1 MFNVFGQSSI
11 TTESCQVVTTS
22 SDTIYANEKFLGVTY
37 TKVGPHDGIIEH
49 LTSKEGCDS
58 VVTHRLIVKPDPTV
72 KEYYVRVDGEGNGS
86 GWDKSLAMNG
96 EDFATYLPLV
106 PDGTTFHVAAGT
118 YKPKYDFNLL
128 IPSSTYSLSYAVNSN
143 VTIVG
148 GYPANATDGAVSD
161 PKKYHTIFDGDILGN
176 DEVDETLDADGFP
189 LLTNAYSGDNVNN
202 MFISLAERDL
212 KFEID
217 GVVIKNTSENVIN
230 FNINPFYSVVKLKND
245 SLVYN
250 YNGVLLK
257 KGDFESDN
265 ISFVKNRGQVLIKNR
280 GNNVVFNNVFFKDNI
295 LGSLMTLNYNIS
307 DNVAV
312 FKMNQVIYDHNR
324 GIFDIRGAQ
333 DLEISDCEFYNF
345 HQDVTKSSHFLS
357 LDYLNNSKVKISKS
371 VFQGNVCNSDLI
383 FLGNPTTN
391 MKAHVSITNST
402 IKGNTSLSKLI
413 EFNYI
418 DSVFISQSSF
428 EDNVVLVK
436 ENSVESGNLLNIYD
450 ADTTAVCN
458 SIFKNNT
465 TKTLFLFSISKKN
478 EIIGNT
484 IIGNRLENTIFNLMT
499 SGTSSS
505 LKNNT
510 ICSNE
515 VGSYLIHSNE
525 DPTYLYNNT
534 IVGNTLKETDVLILG
549 SREHTKVHL
558 IGNILLGNSVPNGQT
573 ECLRVRAD
581 SKKEYNLMS
590 YTESDSVNV
599 CHELPN
605 NTNILSIFDLK
616 AVDVKNNDGLCRELG
631 DYASRLTFTPKDIL
645 TELFKGTY
653 NASTGLFTPEI
664 KNNGGFTPT
673 VVLKNDKLSD
683 GTSIRFPLGQ
693 TSVTQDQRGEN
704 RLDMTCMGAYERIC
718 LKDTTYVHDTIQAG
732 GKFLGVTYT
741 KVGLHDSIFQTLTR
755 VDGCDSIVMHSLIVK
770 PDPSKKEY
778 YVKKDGDG
786 DGHDWEHAM
795 NGEDFAAYLPLVPDG
810 TTFYVAQGEY
820 CPIYLLSHID
830 NNIAYEIN
838 SSVRI
843 IGGFSK
849 SETDES
855 ASPEPDKYET
865 VFYDKLGDESDMLF
879 YIDVVDGHVD
889 FNSIY
894 FRGKSLESRYSA
906 AIHCSD
912 GGINFDYCVFEYLG
926 TCANL
931 NSDKHYSF
939 NHCLLRNLN
948 HAGAPNSYINCLS
961 NCELTFKNSSLIFS
975 ESDVTLFRIYGS
987 SVIVQN
993 STFVDNSTRG
1003 SASMFYINATYTSDI
1018 SVYNCTF
1025 VNGLGIPHNGKS
1037 DLVNSSKNLNLNFVG
1052 NIVYDPK
1059 FELLPPSED
1068 YNADGVISNNIF
1080 NSGTELNFGQ
1090 ISQKNNM
1097 YLTDDD
1103 FMFILGNTIDGIDYN
1118 GGFTPT
1124 IALITDTLS
1133 DGTSIRFPLSE
1144 TIVTTD
1150 QRGEERL
1157 KLTCM
1162 GAYELLCKSDT
1173 TFVSDTISIGDEF
1186 LGKTYTSMGRYDS
1199 IFVNLKDLNGCDS
1212 VVMHTIFV
1220 KPDAGRDFYF
1230 VKTDRHGKADGSS
1243 WDDAISGEDFAFALP
1258 MVNKDVKFY
1267 IAEGTYYPVY
1277 DKNLSIPSIGYNKVF
1292 YASKGVSLYG
1302 GFPAGNEGKDM
1313 TCDPAL
1319 YPTIFSGDIQKN
1331 DTEIESFDDFNLENR
1346 WENTQNVLLLSLME
1360 DGTIN
1365 IDGIVFTGNADH
1377 GRGGFGAFRVS
1388 VGDNT
1393 VNCNI
1398 SKCRFTQVTY
1408 GASIEGCTAN
1418 ITDCYFDKALKALSL
1433 IGGTGGNV
1441 VTRNTFDFCSTSAV
1455 DIWGNNTT
1463 YDVSNNTFTKMNTA
1477 LLLSGEITCNLRN
1490 NTIWGDVSSYEP
1502 AKLEMVGNIIGGEMT
1517 GDVSTSVSASSYNL
1531 FAKSEGEWTPS
1542 ASDIVTT
1549 QEALLSILDNEEGQP
1564 KLNDNGGLTP
1574 TVALKRITL
1583 PEDINIRFP
1592 LIETTVT
1599 EDQRG
1604 EKREDMT
1611 CAGAYEFICSSD
1623 TTLAAKFDT
1632 IHVGESF
1639 MSVTYEKMGRYDDIY
1654 VNLQGVSGCDSV
1666 VKHTLIVKP
1675 DPTNKAYYVKIGGTG
1690 DGKNWKEAMSPE
1702 DFALCLPLAPDG
1714 ATFYVAQGN
1723 YHPIYDSK
1731 LLKPESS
1738 SSLNYTINSNVTI
1751 RGGYPTDPDE
1761 GAESEPDKYQTIF
1774 ETDVIGDDV
1783 ISESL
1788 DEDGYPQFNIKNSGD
1803 NAGGLFISLAD
1814 KELKV
1819 TFDGVVIR
1827 KANTAIS
1834 ILSPNNKLEL
1844 LNSTFE
1850 YNSTAVTMPYAK
1862 NSLYVYNTSFK
1873 KNSGNVIYMP
1883 MGMEI
1888 VLDSVLFEDNVTNT
1902 SSSHPSIV
1910 YGNYSDENEGKQ
1922 RLLMNKVKAI
1932 HNKSNVFANG
1942 YDVVVDSSLFESN
1955 FSKGVGVLHFI
1966 GHENNIEVKN
1976 TKFLQ
1981 NSGGIIENEQSSN
1994 LLVDSCSFINNKNG
2008 QLIECSVSGTVKGE
2022 PTKLQLTNS
2031 VVEGYSHNTSMI
2043 YSLAAHLNIAN
2054 NTFIDNQIGKHL
2066 AEIRSYEKVSIVT
2079 NMFENNDISGNMF
2092 ECPSINAENAP
2103 LNIDGN
2109 TMWKNHISGSMIHT
2123 VDENVLSCSNNTIA
2137 SNDVTSVI
2145 SSNGSP
2151 VNLYNN
2157 TIVGNSVE
2165 EEVIHE
2171 LANQLTMYGNIILG
2185 NINSENDVERIFVEY
2200 GTLGDVMYNIIPDVE
2215 VSNSCDYTPDP
2226 SNIISFSHPEKAA
2239 CENFQNIKDRSQQI
2253 LTTLYRGTYN
2263 SSTGIF
2269 TPELNRGGSIPTV
2282 VLRKDEVLNSKS
2294 VRFPLTETIVTED
2307 QRGENRFE
2315 QTCMGSYEMICSE
2328 ADTFL
2333 TDTVELGTPYTFA
2346 GKEVGSSI
2354 TKPGLYRFMDT
2365 LVAST
2370 NCDSIVTFEL
2380 AVRPE
2385 AREDGY
2391 FVKVKGTGDGFNW
2404 DDAMSAGRFDTL
2416 LPLFPE
2422 GTKVFIAAGTYE
2434 TKETKPFHITGK
2446 VSLTGGFPADAT
2458 EGALC
2463 MPDEYETILSVD
2475 GGRSTSINYYDYS
2488 AEATAFNYK
2497 DDGPSVLTLAD
2508 GADADLFGIVLTGSF
2523 SCDQGAITMDNA
2535 TIHLDRCT
2543 IRKNAGSAIKAGP
2556 GSSVSIVNCSFLENI
2571 ATQGAVLNLEGAKL
2585 EASRSIFELNKATDM
2600 LCETGGM
2607 GGVAWMKNSDAKI
2620 ENCTFA
2626 NNSATEGGVFALDG
2640 TSISLTH
2647 NTISGVR
2654 AEKGSIFSSVN
2665 SSSISLWGN
2674 MIVGNQ
2680 SGYCDKNF
2688 DATVLESNYNIFDEE
2703 MPWETGEKDLRMK
2716 ADEIMTI
2723 LDGKESEGFFVPKTI
2738 ISGGYTKTIP
2748 VIASVFS
2755 GGEVKSVD
2763 REGRRVE
2770 IDQRGF
2776 IRMDSCCIGA
2786 FEFPTLMGY
2795 YVKTVASGDGSG
2807 SSWDNAMNDT
2817 TFAYYFPIAPTGA
2830 TFHIAAGT
2838 YRPIFDEN
2846 GKKSKSLGRSFCAS
2860 RPINLIGGYPANAKG
2875 DVEAD
2880 PTQYRTI
2887 LSVDY
2892 KDDDMIRESS
2902 DEYSAVEI
2910 DQRLDNGYNIIT
2922 IANKLPGWSTIRG
2935 IEFRGQMSI
2944 PKGSS
2949 AALSAHAV
2957 NEKQVH
2963 YQIEQCRFVG
2973 CYIGATITG
2982 DSIIISECR
2991 FDSMLYMGLAAS
3003 SYNTQGDKGYLT
3015 IDRSSFTASHTG
3027 LNLSDLS
3034 GEIIITNSTFA
3045 GSNYDIQSPS
3055 GFYIRPENTSLELYN
3070 NTFFANPRTEQTITL
3085 FSFVPSTWK
3094 GNLFS
3099 RCKLYVRPD
3108 YDGKYDIIAPI
3119 SDYNIYTSEPEGYDM
3134 GAHDTI
3140 VPPASI
3146 AEVIDGKMK
3155 DEVFIPNLAMD
3166 KGITRSADL
3175 IHVKFTDGGGLKNI
3189 PQGTTPV
3196 TIDQRQTPRAETY
3209 CRGAVEADCRFN
3221 GATVAVS
3228 SDKNKVCRGEEVSL
3242 TLKGLTELQ
3251 KNTYTY
3257 QWTSDDPQVTFT
3269 TPESLTT
3276 KAALKGQN
3284 NPVEMQLTVTNICGE
3299 DTTYTLS
3306 IVVNGTGDV
3315 PFSGLGDEDYVCFGE
3330 GEPIE
3335 LSSEVEGAQ
3344 FSGECITDGH
3354 FFDPTLAAEDYTTV
3368 RCYVTEKESGCDRY
3382 TEKSYFIKKKDES
3395 IAAKMQLISSGAQ
3408 TCGRYPNGTLSFK
3421 VDEWRDDL
3429 TYRVVNDIE
3438 NENIQIE
3445 ENVEDNSLSVKF
3457 DSIHAGMYHLYVSDG
3472 CYDYDSIQVEVEDQF
3487 SVSSD
3492 DYIVHNVECKGGH
3505 NGYVRFGF
3513 VDHLGLGFEYLFDKI
3528 EGESGYEV
3536 ITKTAPDTLLFDS
3549 LSVGTYLLQIMTKNP
3564 DENCLD
3570 TFKFEF
3576 PITEPTE
3583 DLAFDKFEVVGEGCD
3598 AKIIPHLKGYAG
3610 DKSPLFQW
3618 TYIYTGRTF
3627 ETGDGADD
3635 ALGSVGN
3642 GIYKCMIA
3650 PSSCQ
3655 SVEGSV
3661 ELGDNQS
3668 TGTVFGLDCV
3678 ATDELCKDA
3687 NNGSIKSTVIIVEN
3701 APELTVVAENLET
3714 GEKFYKA
3721 NEMKEDGSGF
3731 LREILIDNLAPG
3743 DYHVT
3748 AYYGSPECI
3757 TAPSD
3762 IDLNLTIHP
3771 MLNELQFK
3779 SLDSIHNAVCLEEK
3793 DAAAYITAWGV
3804 AKGKQVELYQGE
3816 KLLSKYN
3823 YTSLKA
3829 DTAKYAIEGIISGD
3843 YEARITSDCDKTV
3856 SLPFTVGGTQPFVT
3870 KVDSLNSNLEVKC
3883 PMDSTGVI
3891 ATRFSGGADSCR
3903 CEFFKM
3909 VTVNENGQY
3918 VDRYKYAS
3926 TFKVYRDRTEDNL
3939 IEEMNKYGVK
3949 CDATREGD
3957 EIKINYS
3964 NLTKGKYKLAL
3975 SSLIPGCSD
3984 HKSFY
3989 IEIKGPND
3997 VRMQGEVLR
4006 ISCSGFHDGQ
4016 VSFQAR
4022 RSGTTYNYA
4031 IRRDSVLTKMNN
4043 GFDLFYVYKEKK
4055 SMVDE
4060 TEQTVGR
4067 EETEF
4072 EQLYFAGDQSKKI
4085 VTRIN
4090 KVFDDK
4096 QYYYEQDGVLTHI
4109 TGGDLKSL
4117 KDTYKDLYFSDFSQ
4131 FQWYQ
4136 CVNKEEDEW
4145 KNITGDIVTP
4155 VSSDEDENW
4164 FFSSSRKE
4172 EDNDTIKVPVWSCSH
4187 LETFWADPM
4196 GEFFDLNA
4204 ISVANLTEGTYKVA
4218 FVDSVGCNYSETF
4231 DVKNPKKVLKI
4242 DEVVYDEAGNCDPKL
4257 RYITVSASGG
4267 WGGYHFS
4274 VNDPSQPTPTGKFDG
4289 YIGGEYIMSD
4299 DDHLKG
4305 EFRSEF
4311 LLPGTYTI
4319 RVVDQYGCFAVYD
4332 KEIEVKSAF
4341 TAKADT
4347 VHVIC
4352 PLEEDAPVVLEIN
4365 DPNYSGTHNVYEYVS
4380 PRLENSDP
4388 NFSKDDYALRRKNV
4402 DKDTL
4407 HFAFGGGT
4415 HGMFIYRTS
4424 EDGCGTYVP
4433 SVVQDTIPPMRI
4445 SIDSYANVSCHEQSC
4460 LMDKSLNSDGWVKFQ
4475 FYGGNKPY
4483 RLYRNDELNDDYTQP
4498 LTNEV
4503 KYKKEEKKIGTAE
4516 FVYATI
4522 ENLSK
4527 GKYYYTLVDD
4537 HDCKRYLG
4545 ADETFTDTVVDIKE
4559 PDSIRGRIYTSAI
4572 CPRFDNGID
4581 FVNTQ
4586 GDVVG
4591 SIWSEFVSGGTPSKL
4606 NDYHYIVYANGKEQN
4621 SSDGDG
4627 YFSIN
4632 GEENKDATL
4641 KYVIEDSLGCQ
4652 MIVDDQRFLDT
4663 EINVDRIDFLVSTY
4677 GHAGDIYALIDLCA
4691 PEKNFEGVNYTFDN
4705 PKYEL
4710 LDKRMYIYDIDNGP
4724 KEARK
4729 QLRGVLDTRTEVPDA
4744 FFIKNFRLIDSLSYL
4759 YNHINFVRVS
4769 DNTGTHTGSGTVWR
4783 KCHVTMTASFAGCQY
4798 TTEKMV
4804 KGSDVIVAFDGW
4816 DPYNGGVT
4824 AAQKEI
4830 VEVEVDPNPY
4840 KASEGGPLNVRVT
4853 LGAQVDFTV
4862 YVYNM
4867 GGELTADAVDTKASQ
4882 LTKAGDF
4889 YEKQV
4894 TINQVK
4900 SKESQVFV
4908 ILVLTKHDAESKL
4921 LLVE

>member
-1 MFNVFGQSSI
+1 MRYLSILALGWMISCLMFNVFGQSSI

-106 PDGTTFHVAAGT
+106 PDGTTFHVAEGTYHPYDFPRAVNVFPWVDNDGTIRTDLYDDKTLFAFYVKGNNISILGGYPKNPSKGEPRMPDIYKALFSGDLDENDQWYQEWENVDNILRFNNNFRSTLDNSQCLVYADKADGLTLSGITFESIAGT
-118 YKPKYDFNLL
+118 GRSALILNSSKVTIDNCIFTHNYASFAEGGASCISMINKCVLNIGKSLFEQNIVSSNGLIVAGYRGHKSEAEISVKNSSFIDNVMDQGGIPLFAGIAGDISNLL
-128 IPSSTYSLSYAVNSN
+128 IDKC
-143 VTIVG
+143 TI
-148 GYPANATDGAVSD
+148 Y
-161 PKKYHTIFDGDILGN
+161 
-176 DEVDETLDADGFP
+176 
-189 LLTNAYSGDNVNN
+189 
-202 MFISLAERDL
+202 
-212 KFEID
+212 
-217 GVVIKNTSENVIN
+217 
-230 FNINPFYSVVKLKND
+230 
-245 SLVYN
+245 
-250 YNGVLLK
+250 
-257 KGDFESDN
+257 
-265 ISFVKNRGQVLIKNR
+265 KNRGYANGIVE
-280 GNNVVFNNVFFKDNI
+280 FNNSNR
-295 LGSLMTLNYNIS
+295 STL
-307 DNVAV
+307 
-312 FKMNQVIYDHNR
+312 
-324 GIFDIRGAQ
+324 
-333 DLEISDCEFYNF
+333 
-345 HQDVTKSSHFLS
+345 
-357 LDYLNNSKVKISKS
+357 KVY
-371 VFQGNVCNSDLI
+371 
-383 FLGNPTTN
+383 
-391 MKAHVSITNST
+391 NST
-402 IKGNTSLSKLI
+402 IVSNHFFGISKNEKFFYLGNESSCEMINNTFLDNSYQSHSDSGDDPESNIFLFAGKNDISIKLYGNI
-413 EFNYI
+413 MWDEGPVNLFYNWSDDIVVDEKYNLFSGFRFNG
-418 DSVFISQSSF
+418 SSAPSF
-428 EDNVVLVK
+428 EPD
-436 ENSVESGNLLNIYD
+436 
-450 ADTTAVCN
+450 
-458 SIFKNNT
+458 
-465 TKTLFLFSISKKN
+465 
-478 EIIGNT
+478 
-484 IIGNRLENTIFNLMT
+484 
-499 SGTSSS
+499 
-505 LKNNT
+505 
-510 ICSNE
+510 
-515 VGSYLIHSNE
+515 
-525 DPTYLYNNT
+525 
-534 IVGNTLKETDVLILG
+534 ETDIYLG
-549 SREHTKVHL
+549 EDAVPLSS
-558 IGNILLGNSVPNGQT
+558 IGGMEAT
-573 ECLRVRAD
+573 
-581 SKKEYNLMS
+581 
-590 YTESDSVNV
+590 SDYDPVV
-599 CHELPN
+599 
-605 NTNILSIFDLK
+605 
-616 AVDVKNNDGLCRELG
+616 
-631 DYASRLTFTPKDIL
+631 
-645 TELFKGTY
+645 
-653 NASTGLFTPEI
+653 

-673 VVLKNDKLSD
+673 VALKSD
-683 GTSIRFPLGQ
+683 ETLDGKSIRFPLDQ
-693 TSVTQDQRGEN
+693 TSVTQDQRGES
-704 RLDMTCMGAYERIC
+704 RLDMTCMGAYE
-718 LKDTTYVHDTIQAG
+718 LKCNDTIYSHDTIQVG
-732 GKFLGVTYT
+732 EEFLGVTYT
-741 KVGLHDSIFQTLTR
+741 KVGLHDSIFQKVT
-755 VDGCDSIVMHSLIVK
+755 VVEGCDRIVMHSLIVK
-770 PDPSKKEY
+770 PDPTKTEY
-778 YVKKDGDG
+778 YVKVDGEG

-795 NGEDFAAYLPLVPDG
+795 NGEDFATYLPLVPDG
-810 TTFYVAQGEY
+810 TTFYVAQGTY
-820 CPIYLLSHID
+820 HPIYDKNLTKNKSTSTLCYLVNSDVSIRGGYPSNPEKDAISEPEKYTTIFDGDILGDDGGDLKLD
-830 NNIAYEIN
+830 NVNNLFIIQESSNTSLYGVSLN
-838 SSVRI
+838 SSYQNNYGAIYVNGSLDVRRCAFSFNQSVIYGNENTIINVDSCEFYHNESCYSGSVLHSLGSLSVANSYFQQNATCFQGSCVNFEGTDLSILNCTFYSNTITGSALGACVYIKSGNCI
-843 IGGFSK
+843 IG
-849 SETDES
+849 
-855 ASPEPDKYET
+855 
-865 VFYDKLGDESDMLF
+865 
-879 YIDVVDGHVD
+879 
-889 FNSIY
+889 
-894 FRGKSLESRYSA
+894 
-906 AIHCSD
+906 
-912 GGINFDYCVFEYLG
+912 
-926 TCANL
+926 
-931 NSDKHYSF
+931 
-939 NHCLLRNLN
+939 
-948 HAGAPNSYINCLS
+948 
-961 NCELTFKNSSLIFS
+961 
-975 ESDVTLFRIYGS
+975 
-987 SVIVQN
+987 N
-993 STFVDNSTRG
+993 STFRENILKNPDSRSVNDVYVEGGSCKFVNNTVYRVG
-1003 SASMFYINATYTSDI
+1003 TINNPLVYASASSHMEMI
-1018 SVYNCTF
+1018 
-1025 VNGLGIPHNGKS
+1025 
-1037 DLVNSSKNLNLNFVG
+1037 G
-1052 NIVYDPK
+1052 NIIYHSNGRACDVDACPDLITKYNLTTEDLSDKDIKVTDKDTYK
-1059 FELLPPSED
+1059 FLLDVENGFSYKVEV
-1068 YNADGVISNNIF
+1068 G
-1080 NSGTELNFGQ
+1080 E
-1090 ISQKNNM
+1090 SQ
-1097 YLTDDD
+1097 YV
-1103 FMFILGNTIDGIDYN
+1103 
-1118 GGFTPT
+1118 GGF
-1124 IALITDTLS
+1124 ALINDTLP
-1133 DGTSIRFPLSE
+1133 DGTGIRFPLSE

-1162 GAYELLCKSDT
+1162 GAYELLCKNDT

-1902 SSSHPSIV
+1902 SSSRPSIV

-1955 FSKGVGVLHFI
+1955 STIGVGMLRFM

-1981 NSGGIIENEQSSN
+1981 NNGGIIQNMQSSN
-1994 LLVDSCSFINNKNG
+1994 LLVDSCSFINNEEG

-2109 TMWKNHISGSMIHT
+2109 TMWENHISGSMIHT

-2137 SNDVTSVI
+2137 SNDVASVI

-2269 TPELNRGGSIPTV
+2269 TPELNRGSSIPTV
-2282 VLRKDEVLNSKS
+2282 VLKKDEVLNSKS
-2294 VRFPLTETIVTED
+2294 VRFPLTETIVMKD

-2333 TDTVELGTPYTFA
+2333 TDTVELGTSYTFA

-2391 FVKVKGTGDGFNW
+2391 FVKVKGTGDGYNW

-2680 SGYCDKNF
+2680 FGYCDKNF
-2688 DATVLESNYNIFDEE
+2688 DATVLESNYNIFDDE
-2703 MPWETGEKDLRMK
+2703 MPWTTGEKDLRMK

-2723 LDGKESEGFFVPKTI
+2723 LDGRENDGFFVPKTI

-2763 REGRRVE
+2763 RAGRRVE
-2770 IDQRGF
+2770 TDQRGF

-2807 SSWDNAMNDT
+2807 SSWENAMNDT

-2982 DSIIISECR
+2982 DSIIVSECR

-3221 GATVAVS
+3221 GTTVAVS

-3269 TPESLTT
+3269 APESLST
-3276 KAALKGQN
+3276 KAALKGQY

-3306 IVVNGTGDV
+3306 IEVNGTGDV

-3395 IAAKMQLISSGAQ
+3395 IAAKMQLVSSSAQ

-3505 NGYVRFGF
+3505 NGYVKFGF
-3513 VDHLGLGFEYLFDKI
+3513 VDHLGLGFDYLFDKI
-3528 EGESGYEV
+3528 EGESGYEI
-3536 ITKTAPDTLLFDS
+3536 ITKPAPDTLLFDS

-3635 ALGSVGN
+3635 ALLSVGV
-3642 GIYKCMIA
+3642 GSYSCTVA

-3655 SVEGSV
+3655 SITGKAKVGGSDEIIAIP
-3661 ELGDNQS
+3661 ELN
-3668 TGTVFGLDCV
+3668 CE

-3687 NNGSIKSTVIIVEN
+3687 NNGNIKTIIGTSEF
-3701 APELTVVAENLET
+3701 APMMTIVAENLET
-3714 GEKFYKA
+3714 NEKFYA
-3721 NEMKEDGSGF
+3721 SNDQTAEVISSEVINGETVETIFYGPN
-3731 LREILIDNLAPG
+3731 ILIDNLAPG
-3743 DYHVT
+3743 NYHVE
-3748 AYYGSPECI
+3748 AFMGSPECI
-3757 TAPSD
+3757 TAS
-3762 IDLNLTIHP
+3762 IDFDTTLTILP

-3870 KVDSLNSNLEVKC
+3870 QVDSANSHLEIKC

-3891 ATRFSGGADSCR
+3891 AARFSGGADSCR

-4332 KEIEVKSAF
+4332 KEIVVKSEF

-4388 NFSKDDYALRRKNV
+4388 NFSKDDYALRREDV

-4522 ENLSK
+4522 EDLSK
-4527 GKYYYTLVDD
+4527 GKYYFTLVDD

-4759 YNHINFVRVS
+4759 YNHINFVRVN

-4830 VEVEVDPNPY
+4830 MEVEVDPNPY
-4840 KASEGGPLNVRVT
+4840 KASEGGSLNVRVT

-4908 ILVLTKHDAESKL
+4908 ILVVTKHDAESKL

>member
-1 MFNVFGQSSI
+1 MRYLSISALGWVISCLMFTAFGQSSI
-11 TTESCQVVTTS
+11 TTESCQVVATS
-22 SDTIYANEKFLGVTY
+22 SDTIYVNEKFLGVTY

-106 PDGTTFHVAAGT
+106 PDGTTFYVAAGT
-118 YKPKYDFNLL
+118 YKPIYDENLY
-128 IPSSTYSLSYAVNSN
+128 IPNNTSSLTYAVNSN
-143 VTIVG
+143 VTILG
-148 GYPANATDGAVSD
+148 GYPANAKEGAVSD
-161 PKKYHTIFDGDILGN
+161 PKNNHTIFDGDISGN
-176 DEVDETLDADGFP
+176 DLVDETLDEDGFP
-189 LLTNAYSGDNVNN
+189 LLTNEYSGDNVNN

-217 GVVIKNTSENVIN
+217 GVVIKNTKEKVIK
-230 FNINPFYSVVKLKND
+230 FLTSSFYRSLKLQND
-245 SLVYN
+245 SFIYNNACVYMS
-250 YNGVLLK
+250 
-257 KGDFESDN
+257 KGDLEVNNS
-265 ISFVKNRGQVLIKNR
+265 SFVKNRSYIFSASPLDRAIINDVLLEDNSGEMISIGANR
-280 GNNVVFNNVFFKDNI
+280 LDGDNPI
-295 LGSLMTLNYNIS
+295 M
-307 DNVAV
+307 
-312 FKMNQVIYDHNR
+312 KMNKVMYNHNR
-324 GIFDIRGAQ
+324 GTIQIHRGF
-333 DLEISDCEFYNF
+333 DLEISNSEFQKF
-345 HQDVTKSSHFLS
+345 HQETGRISSFI
-357 LDYLNNSKVKISKS
+357 YLNGPSSIKISQS
-371 VFQGNVCNSDLI
+371 I
-383 FLGNPTTN
+383 FKENTTN
-391 MKAHVSITNST
+391 CEEGIIYADAK
-402 IKGNTSLSKLI
+402 SL
-413 EFNYI
+413 
-418 DSVFISQSSF
+418 FISQCSFLENVGPSSILKV
-428 EDNVVLVK
+428 DSRL
-436 ENSVESGNLLNIYD
+436 
-450 ADTTAVCN
+450 DTTAICN
-458 SIFKNNT
+458 SIFQKNHT
-465 TKTLFLFSISKKN
+465 EDLVLFMGTKRN

-484 IIGNRLENTIFNLMT
+484 IIENRLEYTIFNLMA

-605 NTNILSIFDLK
+605 NTNILSIFKID
-616 AVDVKNNDGLCRELG
+616 AVDVKSNDVLCRNSG

-645 TELFKGTY
+645 TELFNGTY

-673 VVLKNDKLSD
+673 VALKNDKLSD
-683 GTSIRFPLGQ
+683 GTSIRFPLGH
-693 TSVTQDQRGEN
+693 TSVSQDQRGEN

-718 LKDTTYVHDTIQAG
+718 LDDTTFVHDTIIVG
-732 GKFLGVTYT
+732 EKFLGVTYT

-770 PDPSKKEY
+770 PDQTKTEY
-778 YVKKDGDG
+778 YVKEDGEG

-795 NGEDFAAYLPLVPDG
+795 NGEDFGTYLPLVPDG
-810 TTFYVAQGEY
+810 TTFYVAQGTYHHESICEEKTSGINTYSECSGYEVNSNVTIRGGYRKEIMDITESPMPRLYKTIFIKGKEY
-820 CPIYLLSHID
+820 YIFHHFKINKKLILNFDGVVFDSAD
-830 NNIAYEIN
+830 NTIWQSDSAEDGSVTFYRCEMNSINYGDFHGKLHSIKYDSCYVHNCSGGYPGGLIEGAVDSTFFIN
-838 SSVRI
+838 STMEKCK
-843 IGGFSK
+843 GLY
-849 SETDES
+849 T
-855 ASPEPDKYET
+855 
-865 VFYDKLGDESDMLF
+865 LF
-879 YIDVVDGHVD
+879 KIDGLA
-889 FNSIY
+889 
-894 FRGKSLESRYSA
+894 K
-906 AIHCSD
+906 
-912 GGINFDYCVFEYLG
+912 
-926 TCANL
+926 
-931 NSDKHYSF
+931 
-939 NHCLLRNLN
+939 
-948 HAGAPNSYINCLS
+948 YINIS
-961 NCELTFKNSSLIFS
+961 
-975 ESDVTLFRIYGS
+975 
-987 SVIVQN
+987 N
-993 STFVDNSTRG
+993 STFVDNSCKVVV
-1003 SASMFYINATYTSDI
+1003 I
-1018 SVYNCTF
+1018 SSVDKCYLHNNTF
-1025 VNGLGIPHNGKS
+1025 VNNKIEYLITSPTHLS
-1037 DLVNSSKNLNLNFVG
+1037 VMG
-1052 NIVYDPK
+1052 NIFAESSMNGIQSTDPNTFPESYSIK
-1059 FELLPPSED
+1059 
-1068 YNADGVISNNIF
+1068 NNIF
-1080 NSGTELNFGQ
+1080 PYSKYNLLNNGN
-1090 ISQKNNM
+1090 INNV
-1097 YLTDDD
+1097 
-1103 FMFILGNTIDGIDYN
+1103 DGFSLLEGSFDTSTNEFVSDLKYN

-1124 IALITDTLS
+1124 IALKSDTLS
-1133 DGTSIRFPLSE
+1133 DGTSIRFPLDE
-1144 TIVTTD
+1144 TTVTTD
-1150 QRGEERL
+1150 QRGESRMDM
-1157 KLTCM
+1157 TCM

-1220 KPDAGRDFYF
+1220 KPEAGRNEYF
-1230 VKTDRHGKADGSS
+1230 VKIDRHGKADGSS
-1243 WDDAISGEDFAFALP
+1243 WDDAINGEDFAFALS
-1258 MVNKDVKFY
+1258 MVESGVKFY

-1277 DKNLSIPSIGYNKVF
+1277 DRNLSIPSVGYNKVF
-1292 YASKGVSLYG
+1292 YSSKGVSLYG
-1302 GFPAGNEGKDM
+1302 GFPAEAEKKDM

-1319 YPTIFSGDIQKN
+1319 YHTIFNGDIEKN
-1331 DTEIESFDDFNLENR
+1331 DTKIESFDDFNLENR
-1346 WENTQNVLLLSLME
+1346 RENTHNVLLFSLME

-1377 GRGGFGAFRVS
+1377 GRAGYGSSFCVT
-1388 VGDNT
+1388 VGNNS
-1393 VNCNI
+1393 VNCNV
-1398 SKCRFTQVTY
+1398 SRCRFTQSTV
-1408 GASIEGCTAN
+1408 GASISGCTIN
-1418 ITDCYFDKALKALSL
+1418 ISDCYFDICRMALTV
-1433 IGGTGGNV
+1433 GGGMGGNV
-1441 VTRNTFDFCSTSAV
+1441 VTRNTFDFCASSGFN
-1455 DIWGNNTT
+1455 IWGNNTT
-1463 YDVSNNTFTKMNTA
+1463 YDVSNNTFTRINTA
-1477 LLLSGEITCNLRN
+1477 LSLSGETTCYLRN
-1490 NTIWGDVSSYEP
+1490 NTIWGDVASYEP
-1502 AKLEMVGNIIGGEMT
+1502 VKLEMVGNIIGGAMI
-1517 GDVSTSVSASSYNL
+1517 GDVSTSLSASSHNL
-1531 FAKSEGEWTPS
+1531 FAESEGEWTPS
-1542 ASDIVTT
+1542 TSDIVTT
-1549 QEALLSILDNEEGQP
+1549 QESLLSILDNEEGQP
-1564 KLNDNGGLTP
+1564 QLNDNGGLTP
-1574 TVALKRITL
+1574 TVALKRVIL
-1583 PEDINIRFP
+1583 PDGTSIRFP
-1592 LIETTVT
+1592 LIETTVM

-1604 EKREDMT
+1604 ENREEMT
-1611 CAGAYEFICSSD
+1611 CVGAYEFICSSD
-1623 TTLAAKFDT
+1623 TTPAEKFDT
-1632 IHVGESF
+1632 IYVGESF
-1639 MSVTYEKMGRYDDIY
+1639 LDVTYEKMGRYDDIY
-1654 VNLQGVSGCDSV
+1654 VNLQSVSGCDSV

-1690 DGKNWKEAMSPE
+1690 DGKNWQEAMSPE

-1723 YHPIYDSK
+1723 YHPIYGSN
-1731 LLKPESS
+1731 LLKPEKPY
-1738 SSLNYTINSNVTI
+1738 SLTYTINSDVTI
-1751 RGGYPTDPDE
+1751 RGGYPTDPEE

-1814 KELKV
+1814 KDLKV

-1827 KANTAIS
+1827 KASTAIN
-1834 ILSPNNKLEL
+1834 ILNTNNKLEL

-1922 RLLMNKVKAI
+1922 RLLMNKVKSI

-1981 NSGGIIENEQSSN
+1981 NSGGIIQNEQSSN

-2008 QLIECSVSGTVKGE
+2008 QLIECSVNGTVKGE

-2031 VVEGYSHNTSMI
+2031 VVEGYSHNSSMI
-2043 YSLAAHLNIAN
+2043 YSLAAQLNIAN

-2066 AEIRSYEKVSIVT
+2066 AEIRSYEKVSITT
-2079 NMFENNDISGNMF
+2079 NMFENNDISGNLF

-2123 VDENVLSCSNNTIA
+2123 LDENVLSCSNNTIA
-2137 SNDVTSVI
+2137 SNDVASVI
-2145 SSNGSP
+2145 NSNGSP

-2200 GTLGDVMYNIIPDVE
+2200 GTLGEVMYNIIPDVE

-2294 VRFPLTETIVTED
+2294 VRFPLTQTIVMKD

-2370 NCDSIVTFEL
+2370 NCDSIITFEL

-2422 GTKVFIAAGTYE
+2422 GTKVFIAAGKYK
-2434 TKETKPFHITGK
+2434 TKEAKPFHITGK

-2458 EGALC
+2458 EGALS
-2463 MPDEYETILSVD
+2463 MPDEHETILSVED
-2475 GGRSTSINYYDYS
+2475 GRSTSINYYDYS
-2488 AEATAFNYK
+2488 AEATAFDYK
-2497 DDGPSVLTLAD
+2497 DDGQSVLTLAD

-2543 IRKNAGSAIKAGP
+2543 IRKNAGSAIKAGQ
-2556 GSSVSIVNCSFLENI
+2556 GSSISIVNCSFMENI
-2571 ATQGAVLNLEGAKL
+2571 APQGAVLNLEGAKL

-2640 TSISLTH
+2640 TSLSLTH

-2654 AEKGSIFSSVN
+2654 AEKGSIFNSVN

-2703 MPWETGEKDLRMK
+2703 MPWTTGEKDLRMK

-2723 LDGKESEGFFVPKTI
+2723 LDGRENDGFFVPKTI

-2763 REGRRVE
+2763 RKGRRVE
-2770 IDQRGF
+2770 TDQRGF

-2807 SSWDNAMNDT
+2807 SSWENAMNDT

-2846 GKKSKSLGRSFCAS
+2846 GKKTKSLNRSFSAT
-2860 RPINLIGGYPANAKG
+2860 RPIHLIGGYPANAEG

-2935 IEFRGQMSI
+2935 IEFRGQMSVSR
-2944 PKGSS
+2944 GSS

-2982 DSIIISECR
+2982 DSIIVSECR
-2991 FDSMLYMGLAAS
+2991 FDSMLYMGLSAS
-3003 SYNTQGDKGYLT
+3003 SYNTQGENGYLA
-3015 IDRSSFTASHTG
+3015 IDRSSFTALHTG
-3027 LNLSDLS
+3027 LNLRDQS
-3034 GEIIITNSTFA
+3034 GKIIITNSTFA
-3045 GSNYDIQSPS
+3045 GSNYDIQSPN
-3055 GFYIRPENTSLELYN
+3055 GFYIRPDNTSLELYN

-3085 FSFVPSTWK
+3085 YSFVPSTWT

-3108 YDGKYDIIAPI
+3108 LEEKYDVLAPI
-3119 SDYNIYTSEPEGYDM
+3119 SDYNIYTSEPEGYDK

-3146 AEVIDGKMK
+3146 AEVIDGEMK

-3209 CRGAVEADCRFN
+3209 CRGAIEADCRFN
-3221 GATVAVS
+3221 GTTVAVS

-3276 KAALKGQN
+3276 KAAIKGQN

-3354 FFDPTLAAEDYTTV
+3354 FFDPNLAAEDYTTV
-3368 RCYVTEKESGCDRY
+3368 RCFVTEKESGCDRY
-3382 TEKSYFIKKKDES
+3382 TEKSYYIKKKDES

-3445 ENVEDNSLSVKF
+3445 ENVEANSLSVKF

-3513 VDHLGLGFEYLFDKI
+3513 VDHLGLGFDYLFDKI
-3528 EGESGYEV
+3528 EGESAGQEI
-3536 ITKTAPDTLLFDS
+3536 ITQEAPDMLVFDS

-3583 DLAFDKFEVVGEGCD
+3583 DLAFDEFEVVGEGCN

-3635 ALGSVGN
+3635 ALLSVGV
-3642 GIYKCMIA
+3642 GPYSCTIA

-3655 SVEGSV
+3655 SITGKVKVGGADDIIAIP
-3661 ELGDNQS
+3661 ELS
-3668 TGTVFGLDCV
+3668 CE

-3687 NNGSIKSTVIIVEN
+3687 NNGNVKTIIGTSEF
-3701 APELTVVAENLET
+3701 APMMTIVAENLET
-3714 GEKFYKA
+3714 SEKFYA
-3721 NEMKEDGSGF
+3721 SNEHTAEVLSSEVINGETVEMILYSPN
-3731 LREILIDNLAPG
+3731 ILIDNLAPG
-3743 DYHVT
+3743 NYHVE
-3748 AYYGSPECI
+3748 AFMGSPECI
-3757 TAPSD
+3757 TASIGFD
-3762 IDLNLTIHP
+3762 TTLTIHP

-3804 AKGKQVELYQGE
+3804 AKGKKVELYQGDE
-3816 KLLSKYN
+3816 LLAKYD

-3829 DTAKYAIEGIISGD
+3829 DTAKYTIDNIISGD

-3870 KVDSLNSNLEVKC
+3870 QVDSLNSKLEVKC

-3891 ATRFSGGADSCR
+3891 AARFSGGADSCR
-3903 CEFFKM
+3903 CEFLKLI
-3909 VTVNENGQY
+3909 TEYENGEY
-3918 VDRYKYAS
+3918 VDRYRHCS
-3926 TFKVYRDRTEDNL
+3926 NFKVYRDRTEDNL
-3939 IEEMNKYGVK
+3939 IEELNIHGVK
-3949 CDATREGD
+3949 CDVTQEKD
-3957 EIKINYS
+3957 EIRIDYS
-3964 NLTKGKYKLAL
+3964 NLTKGKYKIVL

-3989 IEIKGPND
+3989 IEIKGPAD

-4022 RSGTTYNYA
+4022 RAGTVYNYA

-4043 GFDLFYVYKEKK
+4043 GFDLFYVYKKK
-4055 SMVDE
+4055 MSSVGE

-4067 EETEF
+4067 VETDF
-4072 EQLYFAGDQSKKI
+4072 EQLYFGGDQAKKV

-4090 KVFDDK
+4090 KVFDDT
-4096 QYYYEQDGVLTHI
+4096 QYYYEQDGTLTAI
-4109 TGGDLKSL
+4109 KGDDLKNL
-4117 KDTYKDLYFSDFSQ
+4117 KDTYKDLYFCDFSQ

-4136 CVNKEEDEW
+4136 CVDKENDEW
-4145 KNITGDIVTP
+4145 KDITSSIVTP
-4155 VSSDEDENW
+4155 VSSDDEENW
-4164 FFSSSRKE
+4164 FFSSERKE

-4187 LETFWADPM
+4187 LETFWAEPK

-4204 ISVANLTEGTYKVA
+4204 ISVANLTEGTYKVT

-4231 DVKNPKKVLKI
+4231 DVKNPKKVLNI
-4242 DEVVYDEAGNCDPKL
+4242 DEVVYDQAGDCDPKL
-4257 RYITVSASGG
+4257 RYIKVSASGG
-4267 WGGYHFS
+4267 WGGYNFS

-4299 DDHLKG
+4299 DDNLKG

-4388 NFSKDDYALRRKNV
+4388 NFSKDDYALRRENV
-4402 DKDTL
+4402 NKDTL

-4522 ENLSK
+4522 EDLSK
-4527 GKYYYTLVDD
+4527 GKYYFTLVDD

-4724 KEARK
+4724 KEARE

-4744 FFIKNFRLIDSLSYL
+4744 FFIKNFRLVDSLSYL
-4759 YNHINFVRVS
+4759 YNHINFVRVN
-4769 DNTGTHTGSGTVWR
+4769 DTTGTHTGSGTVWR

-4830 VEVEVDPNPY
+4830 MEVEVDPNPY

-4889 YEKQV
+4889 YEKNV

-4908 ILVLTKHDAESKL
+4908 ILVVTKHDAESKL

>member
-11 TTESCQVVTTS
+11 SLESCTVTATS
-22 SDTIYANEKFLGVTY
+22 SDTIYVNEEFLGVTY
-37 TKVGPHDGIIEH
+37 SKVGPHENIIQH
-49 LTSKEGCDS
+49 LTSVEGCDS
-58 VVTHRLIVKPDPTV
+58 IVTHRLIVRPDKTKTEYFV
-72 KEYYVRVDGEGNGS
+72 KVDGDGDGHD
-86 GWDKSLAMNG
+86 WDHAMSG
-96 EDFATYLPLV
+96 EDFAIYLPLV
-106 PDGTTFHVAAGT
+106 PDGTTFHVAEGT
-118 YKPKYDFNLL
+118 YHPYDFPRGVSVHPWVKKDGTSQYDDEVLFAFYVKGNNISIL
-128 IPSSTYSLSYAVNSN
+128 
-143 VTIVG
+143 G
-148 GYPANATDGAVSD
+148 GYPKDPSKGETRMPDIYKAVFSGD
-161 PKKYHTIFDGDILGN
+161 LDENDQWYQEWEDVGDILGFN
-176 DEVDETLDADGFP
+176 NNFRSTLDNSACLVYADKADG
-189 LLTNAYSGDNVNN
+189 LTLSGITFENIANAGRAALMLDSSKVTIDNCIFTHNYAMSDGGGSSCICTINKCVLNIDKSSFEQNIVSSYGLIGVGYRWREYKSEAEISVKNSSFIDNV
-202 MFISLAERDL
+202 MDQGGIPLFAMAGDISNLL
-212 KFEID
+212 ID
-217 GVVIKNTSENVIN
+217 KCTI
-230 FNINPFYSVVKLKND
+230 Y
-245 SLVYN
+245 
-250 YNGVLLK
+250 
-257 KGDFESDN
+257 
-265 ISFVKNRGQVLIKNR
+265 KNRGFANGIVE
-280 GNNVVFNNVFFKDNI
+280 FNNSNR
-295 LGSLMTLNYNIS
+295 STL
-307 DNVAV
+307 
-312 FKMNQVIYDHNR
+312 
-324 GIFDIRGAQ
+324 
-333 DLEISDCEFYNF
+333 
-345 HQDVTKSSHFLS
+345 
-357 LDYLNNSKVKISKS
+357 KVY
-371 VFQGNVCNSDLI
+371 
-383 FLGNPTTN
+383 
-391 MKAHVSITNST
+391 NST
-402 IKGNTSLSKLI
+402 IVSNHFLGRSKDEKFFYLGNESSCEMINNTFLDNSYQSYSDSGDDPESNIFSFKGKNDVSVKLYGNI
-413 EFNYI
+413 MWDEGPVNLFYNWSDDIVVDEKYNLFSGFRFNG
-418 DSVFISQSSF
+418 SSAPSF
-428 EDNVVLVK
+428 EPD
-436 ENSVESGNLLNIYD
+436 
-450 ADTTAVCN
+450 
-458 SIFKNNT
+458 
-465 TKTLFLFSISKKN
+465 
-478 EIIGNT
+478 
-484 IIGNRLENTIFNLMT
+484 
-499 SGTSSS
+499 
-505 LKNNT
+505 
-510 ICSNE
+510 
-515 VGSYLIHSNE
+515 
-525 DPTYLYNNT
+525 
-534 IVGNTLKETDVLILG
+534 ETDIYLG
-549 SREHTKVHL
+549 EDAVPLSS
-558 IGNILLGNSVPNGQT
+558 IGGIEAT
-573 ECLRVRAD
+573 
-581 SKKEYNLMS
+581 
-590 YTESDSVNV
+590 SDYDPVV
-599 CHELPN
+599 
-605 NTNILSIFDLK
+605 
-616 AVDVKNNDGLCRELG
+616 
-631 DYASRLTFTPKDIL
+631 
-645 TELFKGTY
+645 
-653 NASTGLFTPEI
+653 

-673 VVLKNDKLSD
+673 VALKSD
-683 GTSIRFPLGQ
+683 ETLDGKSIRFPLDQ

-704 RLDMTCMGAYERIC
+704 RLDMTCMGAYE
-718 LKDTTYVHDTIQAG
+718 LKCNDTIYSHDTIQVG
-732 GKFLGVTYT
+732 EEFLGVTYT
-741 KVGLHDSIFQTLTR
+741 KVGLHDSIFQKVT
-755 VDGCDSIVMHSLIVK
+755 VVEGCDRIVMHSLIVK
-770 PDPSKKEY
+770 PDQTKTEY
-778 YVKKDGDG
+778 YVRENGDG
-786 DGHDWEHAM
+786 DGHDWDHAM
-795 NGEDFAAYLPLVPDG
+795 SGEDFATYLPLVPDG
-810 TTFYVAQGEY
+810 TTFYVAEGEY
-820 CPIYLLSHID
+820 YPIYLSSKE
-830 NNIAYEIN
+830 NNITYEIN

-865 VFYDKLGDESDMLF
+865 VFYDKLGDESDLLF

-894 FRGKSLESRYSA
+894 FRGESLESSYST
-906 AIHCSD
+906 AINCYN

-948 HAGAPNSYINCLS
+948 HKGAPNSYINCHS

-975 ESDVTLFRIYGS
+975 ESDVTLFRISGS

-1068 YNADGVISNNIF
+1068 YADGVISNNIF

-1162 GAYELLCKSDT
+1162 GAYELLCKNDT

-1258 MVNKDVKFY
+1258 MVNKGVKFY

-1463 YDVSNNTFTKMNTA
+1463 YEVSNNTFTKMNTA

-1517 GDVSTSVSASSYNL
+1517 GDVSTSVLASSYNL

-1827 KANTAIS
+1827 KASTAIT
-1834 ILSPNNKLEL
+1834 ILNANNKLEL

-2066 AEIRSYEKVSIVT
+2066 AEIRSYEKVSIAT

-2137 SNDVTSVI
+2137 SNDVASVI
-2145 SSNGSP
+2145 NSNGSP

-2294 VRFPLTETIVTED
+2294 VRFPLTETIVMKD

-2333 TDTVELGTPYTFA
+2333 TDTVELGTSYIFA

-2422 GTKVFIAAGTYE
+2422 GTKVFIAAGTYK
-2434 TKETKPFHITGK
+2434 TKEVKPFHITGK

-2458 EGALC
+2458 EGALS
-2463 MPDEYETILSVD
+2463 MPDEYETILSVED
-2475 GGRSTSINYYDYS
+2475 GRTTSINYYDYS
-2488 AEATAFNYK
+2488 AEATAFDYK
-2497 DDGPSVLTLAD
+2497 DDGQSVLTLAD

-2556 GSSVSIVNCSFLENI
+2556 GSFVSIVNCSFLENI

-2585 EASRSIFELNKATDM
+2585 EVSRSIFELNKATDM

-2640 TSISLTH
+2640 TSLSLTH

-2770 IDQRGF
+2770 TDQRGF

-2860 RPINLIGGYPANAKG
+2860 RPINLIGGYPAEAEG

-2949 AALSAHAV
+2949 SALSALAV
-2957 NEKQVH
+2957 NVKKVN
-2963 YQIEQCRFVG
+2963 YRIEQCRFVG
-2973 CYIGATITG
+2973 CYSGAAVTG

-3175 IHVKFTDGGGLKNI
+3175 IHVRFTDGGGLKNI

-3221 GATVAVS
+3221 GTTVAVS

-3257 QWTSDDPQVTFT
+3257 QWSSDDPQVTFT
-3269 TPESLTT
+3269 ASESLST
-3276 KAALKGQN
+3276 KAALKGQY

-3306 IVVNGTGDV
+3306 IEVNGTGDV

-3445 ENVEDNSLSVKF
+3445 ENIEDNSLSVKF

-3505 NGYVRFGF
+3505 NGYVKFGF
-3513 VDHLGLGFEYLFDKI
+3513 VDHLGLGFDYLFDKI

-3583 DLAFDKFEVVGEGCD
+3583 DLAFDKFEVIGEGCD

-3635 ALGSVGN
+3635 ALLSVGV
-3642 GIYKCMIA
+3642 GSYSCTVA

-3655 SVEGSV
+3655 SIMGKAKVGGSDEIIAIP
-3661 ELGDNQS
+3661 ELN
-3668 TGTVFGLDCV
+3668 CE

-3687 NNGSIKSTVIIVEN
+3687 NNGNIKTIIGTSEF
-3701 APELTVVAENLET
+3701 APMMTIVAENLET
-3714 GEKFYKA
+3714 NEKFYA
-3721 NEMKEDGSGF
+3721 SNDQTAEVLSSEVINGETVETIFYGPN
-3731 LREILIDNLAPG
+3731 ILIDNLAPG
-3743 DYHVT
+3743 NYHVE
-3748 AYYGSPECI
+3748 AFMGSPECI
-3757 TAPSD
+3757 TAS
-3762 IDLNLTIHP
+3762 IDFDTTLTILP

-3804 AKGKQVELYQGE
+3804 AKGKQVELYQGD
-3816 KLLSKYN
+3816 KLLAKYD
-3823 YTSLKA
+3823 YTSIKA
-3829 DTAKYAIEGIISGD
+3829 DTAKYTIDNIISGD

-3870 KVDSLNSNLEVKC
+3870 EVDSSKSFLKVTC

-3891 ATRFSGGADSCR
+3891 AARFSGGADSCR
-3903 CEFFKM
+3903 CEFLKLL
-3909 VTVNENGQY
+3909 TEYENGES
-3918 VDRYKYAS
+3918 VERYRHCS
-3926 TFKVYRDRTEDNL
+3926 NFKVYRDRTEDNL
-3939 IEEMNKYGVK
+3939 VEELNKYGVK
-3949 CDATREGD
+3949 CNVTQEKD
-3957 EIKINYS
+3957 EIKIDYS
-3964 NLTKGKYKLAL
+3964 NLTKGKYKLVL

-3989 IEIKGPND
+3989 IEITGPAD

-4016 VSFQAR
+4016 ISFQAR
-4022 RSGTTYNYA
+4022 RSGTVYNYA

-4043 GFDLFYVYKEKK
+4043 GFDLFYVYKKKK
-4055 SMVDE
+4055 SVVGE

-4067 EETEF
+4067 EETDF
-4072 EQLYFAGDQSKKI
+4072 EQLYFGGDQAKKV

-4090 KVFDDK
+4090 KVFDDT
-4096 QYYYEQDGVLTHI
+4096 QYYYEQDGVLTAI
-4109 TGGDLKSL
+4109 KGDDLKSL
-4117 KDTYKDLYFSDFSQ
+4117 KDTYKDLYFCDFSK

-4136 CVNKEEDEW
+4136 CVNKENDEW
-4145 KNITGDIVTP
+4145 KDITSSIVTP
-4155 VSSDEDENW
+4155 VSSDDEENW
-4164 FFSSSRKE
+4164 FFSSERKE

-4242 DEVVYDEAGNCDPKL
+4242 DNVVYDEAGNCDPKL

-4332 KEIEVKSAF
+4332 KEIEVKSEF

-4365 DPNYSGTHNVYEYVS
+4365 DPNYSGTHNVLEYVS
-4380 PRLENSDP
+4380 PRMENADP
-4388 NFSKDDYALRRKNV
+4388 DFTRDDYALRRKNV
-4402 DKDTL
+4402 NKDTL

-4445 SIDSYANVSCHEQSC
+4445 SIDSYANVSCHEKSC
-4460 LMDKSLNSDGWVKFQ
+4460 QMDKSLNSDGWVKFQ

-4483 RLYRNDELNDDYTQP
+4483 RLYLNDELNKDYTQP

-4503 KYKKEEKKIGTAE
+4503 KYKKEEKKIGKAE

-4522 ENLSK
+4522 EDLSK
-4527 GKYYYTLVDD
+4527 GKYYFTLVDD

-4545 ADETFTDTVVDIKE
+4545 SDETFTDTVVDIIE

-4606 NDYHYIVYANGKEQN
+4606 TDYHYIVYANGKEQS

-4627 YFSIN
+4627 YFAIN
-4632 GEENKDATL
+4632 GEENKDASL
-4641 KYVIEDSLGCQ
+4641 KYIIEDSLGCH

-4663 EINVDRIDFLVSTY
+4663 KINVNRIDFLVSTY

-4691 PEKNFEGVNYTFDN
+4691 PEENFEGVNYTFDN

-4759 YNHINFVRVS
+4759 YNHINFVRVN
-4769 DNTGTHTGSGTVWR
+4769 DNTGTHTGSGTEWR
-4783 KCHVTMTASFAGCQY
+4783 KCHVTMTATFAGCQY

-4830 VEVEVDPNPY
+4830 MEVEVDPNPY

-4867 GGELTADAVDTKASQ
+4867 SGELAADAVNMKASQ
-4882 LTKAGDF
+4882 LTKTGDF
-4889 YEKQV
+4889 YEKKV

-4900 SKESQVFV
+4900 SKESQVYV
-4908 ILVLTKHDAESKL
+4908 ILVVTKHDAESKL

>member
-1 MFNVFGQSSI
+1 MRYLSTLALGWVISCFMFVAFGQSSI
-11 TTESCQVVTTS
+11 SLESCTVTATS
-22 SDTIYANEKFLGVTY
+22 SDTIYVNEEFLGVTY

-106 PDGTTFHVAAGT
+106 PDGTTFHVAEGT
-118 YKPKYDFNLL
+118 YHPIYDKELKKNVDTKELC
-128 IPSSTYSLSYAVNSN
+128 YAINSD
-143 VTIVG
+143 VTIRG
-148 GYPANATDGAVSD
+148 GYPSD
-161 PKKYHTIFDGDILGN
+161 PSENTISEPLEYNTIFSGDILG
-176 DEVDETLDADGFP
+176 
-189 LLTNAYSGDNVNN
+189 GDNVTSRVEFAYEDNANN
-202 MFISLAERDL
+202 IFVNKKNKKTTLY
-212 KFEID
+212 
-217 GVVIKNTSENVIN
+217 GVVLEFSYEASFYVNGGLDIKNSTFRYNQSVILGEANTVINVDSCEFNHNKTCDGALKSFGSLSVSYSNFQENITSREENFDCDENSCVEFEGTNLSILSCNFYSNTIKNT
-230 FNINPFYSVVKLKND
+230 KL
-245 SLVYN
+245 
-250 YNGVLLK
+250 G
-257 KGDFESDN
+257 GC
-265 ISFVKNRGQVLIKNR
+265 VLIK
-280 GNNVVFNNVFFKDNI
+280 
-295 LGSLMTLNYNIS
+295 
-307 DNVAV
+307 
-312 FKMNQVIYDHNR
+312 
-324 GIFDIRGAQ
+324 
-333 DLEISDCEFYNF
+333 
-345 HQDVTKSSHFLS
+345 
-357 LDYLNNSKVKISKS
+357 
-371 VFQGNVCNSDLI
+371 
-383 FLGNPTTN
+383 
-391 MKAHVSITNST
+391 
-402 IKGNTSLSKLI
+402 
-413 EFNYI
+413 
-418 DSVFISQSSF
+418 
-428 EDNVVLVK
+428 
-436 ENSVESGNLLNIYD
+436 SGNC
-450 ADTTAVCN
+450 V
-458 SIFKNNT
+458 
-465 TKTLFLFSISKKN
+465 
-478 EIIGNT
+478 IGNT
-484 IIGNRLENTIFNLMT
+484 WFRDNITKDGNSTDVVRDVYIQGG
-499 SGTSSS
+499 SC
-505 LKNNT
+505 KVVNNT
-510 ICSNE
+510 FYSNS
-515 VGSYLIHSNE
+515 SYTNSLIYASASSHLE
-525 DPTYLYNNT
+525 
-534 IVGNTLKETDVLILG
+534 
-549 SREHTKVHL
+549 L
-558 IGNILLGNSVPNGQT
+558 IGNIILKNGRKACDLSD
-573 ECLRVRAD
+573 CLD
-581 SKKEYNLMS
+581 LTTKYNLTM
-590 YTESDSVNV
+590 ENLSD
-599 CHELPN
+599 
-605 NTNILSIFDLK
+605 
-616 AVDVKNNDGLCRELG
+616 
-631 DYASRLTFTPKDIL
+631 KDIKVSDF
-645 TELFKGTY
+645 ESYYYIFADIHHGY
-653 NASTGLFTPEI
+653 I
-664 KNNGGFTPT
+664 Y
-673 VVLKNDKLSD
+673 LKSDTLPD
-683 GTSIRFPLGQ
+683 GTSIRFPLSE
-693 TSVTQDQRGEN
+693 TCVTKDMRGEK
-704 RLDMTCMGAYERIC
+704 RLDMTCIGACE
-718 LKDTTYVHDTIQAG
+718 LKCNDTIYSHDTIHVG
-732 GKFLGVTYT
+732 EEFLGVTYT
-741 KVGLHDSIFQTLTR
+741 KVGLHDSIFQKVTE
-755 VDGCDSIVMHSLIVK
+755 VEGCDRIVMHSLIVK
-770 PDPSKKEY
+770 PDQTKTEY
-778 YVKKDGDG
+778 YVKEDGDG
-786 DGHDWEHAM
+786 DGHDWDHAM
-795 NGEDFAAYLPLVPDG
+795 SGEDFATYLPLVPDG
-810 TTFYVAQGEY
+810 TTFHVAEGTYHPGSYPTLIDECWPGYSSVYSMNSYHVKGKNISILGGYPKDPQKNEKRMPETYKATFSGDLNDDTKWTERYYNGGKEAENIDDETFCIMYVDNATA
-820 CPIYLLSHID
+820 LLSGISFENSGDALIVENSNLTVNNCLFTHNITQLNTRATCIQPSGLCNLEIENSSFID
-830 NNIAYEIN
+830 NYSCIIN
-838 SSVRI
+838 TYPI
-843 IGGFSK
+843 K
-849 SETDES
+849 YDE
-855 ASPEPDKYET
+855 
-865 VFYDKLGDESDMLF
+865 
-879 YIDVVDGHVD
+879 
-889 FNSIY
+889 
-894 FRGKSLESRYSA
+894 
-906 AIHCSD
+906 
-912 GGINFDYCVFEYLG
+912 
-926 TCANL
+926 NL
-931 NSDKHYSF
+931 CK
-939 NHCLLRNLN
+939 
-948 HAGAPNSYINCLS
+948 IKI
-961 NCELTFKNSSLIFS
+961 KNSSFS
-975 ESDVTLFRIYGS
+975 ENMASDEIWFYLFNENDDIL
-987 SVIVQN
+987 IEK
-993 STFVDNSTRG
+993 ST
-1003 SASMFYINATYTSDI
+1003 
-1018 SVYNCTF
+1018 
-1025 VNGLGIPHNGKS
+1025 
-1037 DLVNSSKNLNLNFVG
+1037 
-1052 NIVYDPK
+1052 
-1059 FELLPPSED
+1059 
-1068 YNADGVISNNIF
+1068 ISNNITDF
-1080 NSGTELNFGQ
+1080 GSDLFGAIIALNYKSSATIVNSTITNNIGSSLQLGSNCSLTL
-1090 ISQKNNM
+1090 KNNTFIGNEGYDRIGSILESNGTGNRLQM
-1097 YLTDDD
+1097 IGNIICANKGDKSVLSGYNVEMEEKHNLLINFDCSLGGD
-1103 FMFILGNTIDGIDYN
+1103 FSSFVPDESDIIGEYENVHLLLDGEMKDGVFSPFVKDN

-1124 IALITDTLS
+1124 VALKGERL
-1133 DGTSIRFPLSE
+1133 DGTSIRFPLDE
-1144 TIVTTD
+1144 TTVTTD
-1150 QRGEERL
+1150 QRGESRMDM
-1157 KLTCM
+1157 TCM
-1162 GAYELLCKSDT
+1162 GAYELLCNSDT

-1199 IFVNLKDLNGCDS
+1199 IFVNLKNLNGCDS

-1220 KPDAGRDFYF
+1220 KPEAGRNEYF

-1243 WDDAISGEDFAFALP
+1243 WDDAINGEDFAFALS
-1258 MVNKDVKFY
+1258 MVESGVKFY

-1277 DKNLSIPSIGYNKVF
+1277 DNNLSIPSVGYNKVF
-1292 YASKGVSLYG
+1292 YAPKCVSIYG
-1302 GFPAGNEGKDM
+1302 GFPAESEGKDM

-1319 YPTIFSGDIQKN
+1319 YPTIFSGDVLKN
-1331 DTEIESFDDFNLENR
+1331 DTEIESLEDIQSESRLENSK
-1346 WENTQNVLLLSLME
+1346 NVLTFWPME

-1365 IDGIVFTGNADH
+1365 IDGIVFTSNADH
-1377 GRGGFGAFRVS
+1377 GRGGSASFRVA
-1388 VGDNT
+1388 VGDNI

-1398 SKCRFTQVTY
+1398 SRCRFTQSTF
-1408 GASIEGCTAN
+1408 GAQIEGCTIN
-1418 ITDCYFDKALKALSL
+1418 ISDCYFDKCLKAIST
-1433 IGGTGGNV
+1433 GGGKGGNV
-1441 VTRNTFDFCSTSAV
+1441 VTRNTFDFCSTSSF

-1463 YDVSNNTFTKMNTA
+1463 YDLSNNTFTRMNTA
-1477 LLLSGEITCNLRN
+1477 MSLSGEITCNLRN

-1502 AKLEMVGNIIGGEMT
+1502 AKLKMVGNIIGGAMM
-1517 GDVSTSVSASSYNL
+1517 GDVSTSLTASSYNL
-1531 FAKSEGEWTPS
+1531 FAESEGEWTPS
-1542 ASDIVTT
+1542 TSDIVTT
-1549 QEALLSILDNEEGQP
+1549 QESLLSILDNEEGQP
-1564 KLNDNGGLTP
+1564 QLNDNGGLTP
-1574 TVALKRITL
+1574 TVALKRIIL
-1583 PEDINIRFP
+1583 PDGTSIRFP
-1592 LIETTVT
+1592 LIETTVM

-1604 EKREDMT
+1604 ENREEMT
-1611 CAGAYEFICSSD
+1611 CVGAYEFICSSD
-1623 TTLAAKFDT
+1623 TTPAEKFDT
-1632 IHVGESF
+1632 IYVGESF
-1639 MSVTYEKMGRYDDIY
+1639 LDVTYEKMGRYDDIY

-1666 VKHTLIVKP
+1666 VRHTLFVKP

-1690 DGKNWKEAMSPE
+1690 DGKNWKDAMSPE

-1723 YHPIYDSK
+1723 YHPIYDSN
-1731 LLKPESS
+1731 LLKPESAY
-1738 SSLNYTINSNVTI
+1738 SLVYTINSDVTI
-1751 RGGYPTDPDE
+1751 RGGYPTDPKE
-1761 GAESEPDKYQTIF
+1761 GAESEPDKYHTVF
-1774 ETDVIGDDV
+1774 VTDVIGDDV
-1783 ISESL
+1783 VSESL
-1788 DEDGYPQFNIKNSGD
+1788 DEDGYPQFNIKNSED
-1803 NAGGLFISLAD
+1803 NASGLFLSLTE
-1814 KELKV
+1814 KSLNV
-1819 TFDGVVIR
+1819 TFDGVEL
-1827 KANTAIS
+1827 KNTSTAIS
-1834 ILSPNNKLEL
+1834 LLNPAVKLEV

-1850 YNSTAVTMPYAK
+1850 YNSTAVNMPYAK

-1883 MGMEI
+1883 MGAMEI

-1902 SSSHPSIV
+1902 SSSRPSIV

-1942 YDVVVDSSLFESN
+1942 FDVVVDSSLFESN
-1955 FSKGVGVLHFI
+1955 FTKNTGMLYLM
-1966 GHENNIEVKN
+1966 GHENNVEVKN

-1981 NSGGIIENEQSSN
+1981 NSGGLIRNIQSSN
-1994 LLVDSCSFINNKNG
+1994 LMIDSCSFINNENG
-2008 QLIECSVSGTVKGE
+2008 QLIECSVNGTVKGE
-2022 PTKLQLTNS
+2022 STQFQLTNS
-2031 VVEGYSHNTSMI
+2031 VFEGHSFDGTMI
-2043 YSLAAHLNIAN
+2043 YSLASRLNIAN
-2054 NTFIDNQIGKHL
+2054 NTFIDNQIGKNHL
-2066 AEIRSYEKVSIVT
+2066 MEIRTYEKVSIT
-2079 NMFENNDISGNMF
+2079 ANMFENNDISGNMI
-2092 ECPSINAENAP
+2092 ECPSISVENAP
-2103 LNIDGN
+2103 LNVDGN
-2109 TMWKNHISGSMIHT
+2109 TMWKNRISGAMIHA
-2123 VDENVLSCSNNTIA
+2123 VDENVFSCSNNTIV

-2145 SSNGSP
+2145 NSNGSP

-2157 TIVGNSVE
+2157 TIVGNSIGKQ
-2165 EEVIHE
+2165 VIYE
-2171 LANQLTMYGNIILG
+2171 LGNQLTMHGNIILG
-2185 NINSENDVERIFVEY
+2185 NINSENDVERILVEN

-2215 VSNSCDYTPDP
+2215 SSNLCDFTPDA

-2253 LTTLYRGTYN
+2253 LTTLYRGSYN

-2269 TPELNRGGSIPTV
+2269 TPELNRSGSIPTV

-2307 QRGENRFE
+2307 QRGVKRFE

-2333 TDTVELGTPYTFA
+2333 TDTVELGTSYIFA

-2354 TKPGLYRFMDT
+2354 TKPGLYRFTDT

-2391 FVKVKGTGDGFNW
+2391 FVKVKGKGDGFNW

-2422 GTKVFIAAGTYE
+2422 GTKVFIAAGTYK
-2434 TKETKPFHITGK
+2434 TKEVKPFHITGK

-2458 EGALC
+2458 EGALS
-2463 MPDEYETILSVD
+2463 MPDEYETILSVED
-2475 GGRSTSINYYDYS
+2475 GRTTSINYYDYS
-2488 AEATAFNYK
+2488 AEATAFDYK
-2497 DDGPSVLTLAD
+2497 DDGQSVLTLAD

-2523 SCDQGAITMDNA
+2523 SCDKGAITMDNA

-2543 IRKNAGSAIKAGP
+2543 IRKNAGSAIKAGQ
-2556 GSSVSIVNCSFLENI
+2556 GSSISIINCSFRENI
-2571 ATQGAVLNLEGAKL
+2571 APQGAVLNLEGAKL

-2640 TSISLTH
+2640 TSLNLTH

-2654 AEKGSIFSSVN
+2654 AEKGSVFSSVN
-2665 SSSISLWGN
+2665 SSSISLWAN

-2680 SGYCDKNF
+2680 AGYCDKNF
-2688 DATVLESNYNIFDEE
+2688 GGTVLESNYNIFDEV
-2703 MPWETGEKDLRMK
+2703 MSWESGEKDLRMK

-2723 LDGKESEGFFVPKTI
+2723 LDGRESEGFFVPRTI

-2770 IDQRGF
+2770 TDQRGF

-2846 GKKSKSLGRSFCAS
+2846 GQKTKSQSRCFSAN
-2860 RPINLIGGYPANAKG
+2860 RPINLIGGYPAEAEG

-2880 PTQYRTI
+2880 PTQNRTI
-2887 LSVDY
+2887 FSVDY
-2892 KDDDMIRESS
+2892 NDDDVIRESS
-2902 DEYSAVEI
+2902 DEYSAVDI
-2910 DQRLDNGYNIIT
+2910 DQRLDNGYFIVN

-2935 IEFRGQMSI
+2935 IEFRGQMSV
-2944 PKGSS
+2944 PRGSS
-2949 AALSAHAV
+2949 SALSALAV
-2957 NEKQVH
+2957 NEKNV
-2963 YQIEQCRFVG
+2963 YYRIEQCRFVG
-2973 CYIGATITG
+2973 CYSGATVIA

-2991 FDSMLYMGLAAS
+2991 FDSMLYMDMSAS
-3003 SYNTQGDKGYLT
+3003 SYNTQGENGYLAV
-3015 IDRSSFTASHTG
+3015 DRSSFTASHTG
-3027 LNLSDLS
+3027 LNLRDQS
-3034 GEIIITNSTFA
+3034 GQIIITNSTFA

-3055 GFYIRPENTSLELYN
+3055 GFYIQPDNTSLELYN
-3070 NTFFANPRTEQTITL
+3070 NTFFANPRSEQTIIL
-3085 FSFVPSTWK
+3085 YSFIPSTWK
-3094 GNLFS
+3094 GNIFS
-3099 RCKLYVRPD
+3099 RCKMYVRPD
-3108 YDGKYDIIAPI
+3108 LEGKYDVLAPI

-3134 GAHDTI
+3134 GTHDTI

-3146 AEVIDGKMK
+3146 AEVIDGEMK
-3155 DEVFIPNLAMD
+3155 EDIFVPNLAMD

-3189 PQGTTPV
+3189 PQGTTSV

-3221 GATVAVS
+3221 GTTVAVS
-3228 SDKNKVCRGEEVSL
+3228 SDKKKVCRGEEVSL

-3257 QWTSDDPQVTFT
+3257 QWSSDDPQVTFT
-3269 TPESLTT
+3269 ASESLST
-3276 KAALKGQN
+3276 KAALKGQY

-3306 IVVNGTGDV
+3306 IEVNGTGDV

-3382 TEKSYFIKKKDES
+3382 TEKSYYIKKKDES
-3395 IAAKMQLISSGAQ
+3395 IAAKMLLVSSSAQ
-3408 TCGRYPNGTLSFK
+3408 TCGRYPNGTLSFR

-3429 TYRVVNDIE
+3429 TYRVVNDID
-3438 NENIQIE
+3438 NENIKIE
-3445 ENVEDNSLSVKF
+3445 ENVEDNSLSVKL

-3505 NGYVRFGF
+3505 NGYVKFGF
-3513 VDHLGLGFEYLFDKI
+3513 VDHLGLGFDYLFDKI
-3528 EGESGYEV
+3528 EGESGYEI
-3536 ITKTAPDTLLFDS
+3536 ITKPAPDTLLFDS

-3583 DLAFDKFEVVGEGCD
+3583 DLAFDKFEVIGEGCD

-3635 ALGSVGN
+3635 ALLSVGV
-3642 GIYKCMIA
+3642 GSYSCTVA

-3655 SVEGSV
+3655 SITGKAKVGGSDEIIAIP
-3661 ELGDNQS
+3661 ELN
-3668 TGTVFGLDCV
+3668 CE

-3687 NNGSIKSTVIIVEN
+3687 NNGNIKTIIGTSEF
-3701 APELTVVAENLET
+3701 APMMTIVAENLET
-3714 GEKFYKA
+3714 NEKFYA
-3721 NEMKEDGSGF
+3721 SNDQTAEVLSSEVINGETVETIFYGPN
-3731 LREILIDNLAPG
+3731 ILIDNLAPG
-3743 DYHVT
+3743 NYHVE
-3748 AYYGSPECI
+3748 AFMGSPECI
-3757 TAPSD
+3757 TAS
-3762 IDLNLTIHP
+3762 IDFDTTLTILP

-3804 AKGKQVELYQGE
+3804 AKGKQVELYQGD
-3816 KLLSKYN
+3816 KLLAKYD
-3823 YTSLKA
+3823 YTSIKA
-3829 DTAKYAIEGIISGD
+3829 DTAKYTIDNIISGD

-3870 KVDSLNSNLEVKC
+3870 KVDSLNSILEVTC

-3891 ATRFSGGADSCR
+3891 AARFSGGADSCR
-3903 CEFFKM
+3903 CEFLKLI
-3909 VTVNENGQY
+3909 TEYENDEY
-3918 VDRYKYAS
+3918 VERYRHCS
-3926 TFKVYRDRTEDNL
+3926 NFKVYRDRTEDNL
-3939 IEEMNKYGVK
+3939 VEELNKYGVK
-3949 CDATREGD
+3949 CNVTQEKD
-3957 EIKINYS
+3957 EIKIDYS
-3964 NLTKGKYKLAL
+3964 NLTKGKYKLVL

-3989 IEIKGPND
+3989 IEITGPAD

-4016 VSFQAR
+4016 ISFQAR
-4022 RSGTTYNYA
+4022 RAGTVYNYA

-4043 GFDLFYVYKEKK
+4043 GYDLFYVYKKKK
-4055 SMVDE
+4055 SVVGE

-4067 EETEF
+4067 EETDF
-4072 EQLYFAGDQSKKI
+4072 EQLYLGGDQAKKI

-4096 QYYYEQDGVLTHI
+4096 QYLYEQDGELKTLTEEE
-4109 TGGDLKSL
+4109 LKSL
-4117 KDTYKDLYFSDFSQ
+4117 KDTYKDLYFCDFSK

-4136 CVNKEEDEW
+4136 CVNKENDEW
-4145 KNITGDIVTP
+4145 KDITSSIVTP
-4155 VSSDEDENW
+4155 VSSDDEENW
-4164 FFSSSRKE
+4164 FFSSERKE

-4187 LETFWADPM
+4187 LETFWVDPM

-4218 FVDSVGCNYSETF
+4218 FIDSVGCNYSETF

-4242 DEVVYDEAGNCDPKL
+4242 DNVVYDEAGNCDPKL
-4257 RYITVSASGG
+4257 RYIKVSVSGG
-4267 WGGYHFS
+4267 WGGYNFS
-4274 VNDPSQPTPTGKFDG
+4274 VDDPSRPTPTGKFDG
-4289 YIGGEYIMSD
+4289 YIGGEYAMSD
-4299 DDHLKG
+4299 DDNLKG
-4305 EFRSEF
+4305 EYRSEF

-4332 KEIEVKSAF
+4332 KEIEVKSEF

-4352 PLEEDAPVVLEIN
+4352 PLKEDAPVVLEIN
-4365 DPNYSGTHNVYEYVS
+4365 DPNYSGTHNVLEYVS
-4380 PRLENSDP
+4380 PRMENADP
-4388 NFSKDDYALRRKNV
+4388 DFTRDDYALRRKNV
-4402 DKDTL
+4402 NKDTL

-4445 SIDSYANVSCHEQSC
+4445 SIDSYANVSCHEKSC
-4460 LMDKSLNSDGWVKFQ
+4460 QMDKSLNSDGWVKFQ

-4483 RLYRNDELNDDYTQP
+4483 RLYRNDVLNDDYTQP

-4503 KYKKEEKKIGTAE
+4503 KYKKEEKKIGKAE

-4522 ENLSK
+4522 EDLSK
-4527 GKYYYTLVDD
+4527 GKYYFTLVDD

-4545 ADETFTDTVVDIKE
+4545 SDETFTDTVVDIIE

-4606 NDYHYIVYANGKEQN
+4606 TDYHYIVYANGKEQS

-4627 YFSIN
+4627 YFAIN
-4632 GEENKDATL
+4632 GEENKDASL
-4641 KYVIEDSLGCQ
+4641 KYIIEDSLGCH

-4663 EINVDRIDFLVSTY
+4663 KINVNRIDFLVSTY

-4691 PEKNFEGVNYTFDN
+4691 PEENFEGVNYTFDN

-4710 LDKRMYIYDIDNGP
+4710 LDRRMYIYDIDNGP
-4724 KEARK
+4724 KEAK
-4729 QLRGVLDTRTEVPDA
+4729 EQLRGVLDTRTEVPDA
-4744 FFIKNFRLIDSLSYL
+4744 FFIKNFKLIDSLSYL
-4759 YNHINFVRVS
+4759 YNHINFVRVN
-4769 DNTGTHTGSGTVWR
+4769 DTTGTHTGSGTVWR

-4830 VEVEVDPNPY
+4830 MEVEVDPNPY

-4867 GGELTADAVDTKASQ
+4867 SGELAADAVNMKASQ
-4882 LTKAGDF
+4882 LTKTGDF
-4889 YEKQV
+4889 YEKKV

-4900 SKESQVFV
+4900 SKESQVYV
-4908 ILVLTKHDAESKL
+4908 ILVVTKHDAESKL